1 MRNKFK
7 LKKGFWKD
15 KRIQIALFAVMVLF
29 IGVTAQ
35 IMMKTFMKEKVQISE
50 VFMDSQVIATK
61 SSLEMAG
68 RYMTKSLTKE
78 QKRQVIE
85 TITNEIGLVFG
96 AEELIWQ
103 EEEKVAQV
111 SLHRE
116 SKAADTKIQL
126 VSMNVNEEGEIPIIQ
141 NYILIHMELY
151 DHIEQIVD
159 YKKLLQDCFHVLE
172 MSEESASIQ
181 FIGKYPGALTL
192 DSKNVIADQMI
203 DQLNGH
209 ITYENRADDLYT
221 VYAYSGSIAEHISVG
236 KSKVNIQVAMNY
248 NEELNETMVYLAT
261 PIMNGSY

>member
-1 MRNKFK
+1 MSYEFK
-7 LKKGFWKD
+7 IKKGFLKD
-15 KRIQIALFAVMVLF
+15 KRILIALLAVMILF
-29 IGVTAQ
+29 IAITAQ
-35 IMMKTFMKEKVQISE
+35 FMMKGFMKEKVQISE
-50 VFMDSQVIATK
+50 VFLDSQVIATK

-78 QKRQVIE
+78 QKQQVIQ

-96 AEELIWQ
+96 PDELIWQ
-103 EEEKVAQV
+103 EEEKVTQV
-111 SLHRE
+111 SLHRQ
-116 SKAADTKIQL
+116 SKAADTKIKL
-126 VSMNVNEEGEIPIIQ
+126 VSVNVNKDGEIPIIQ
-141 NYILIHMELY
+141 NYILVHMELS

-159 YKKLLQDCFHVLE
+159 YKELLQDCFHELE

-181 FIGKYPGALTL
+181 FIGKYPGSLTL